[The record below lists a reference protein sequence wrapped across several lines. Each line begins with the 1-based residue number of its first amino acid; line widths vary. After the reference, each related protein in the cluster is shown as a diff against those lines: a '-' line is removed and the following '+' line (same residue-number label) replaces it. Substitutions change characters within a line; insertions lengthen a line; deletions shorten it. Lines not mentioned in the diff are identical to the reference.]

1 MSTADPYREPA
12 AGQPGP
18 YSNDPPAGGQPA
30 YGGYPAPPTQPRN
43 GLGTAALVLG
53 IIGLLT
59 SILFFGGVFG
69 LIAIVLGI
77 VALGRVRR
85 GEATNR
91 GASIAGIVLGVLSL
105 VIPVVLIV
113 AGASFYSSHKS
124 DVQQLQDC
132 LKKATSSQQQ
142 QDCQTRF
149 NDSVNKKS

>member
-12 AGQPGP
+12 PGQPGGYP
-18 YSNDPPAGGQPA
+18 NHPQGGQPG
-30 YGGYPAPPTQPRN
+30 YGYAPLAAPRN

-59 SILFFGGVFG
+59 SILVFGGLLG
-69 LIAIVLGI
+69 LIAIVLGF

-85 GEATNR
+85 REATNR

-113 AGASFYSSHKS
+113 AGASVYSHHKS
-124 DVQQLQDC
+124 DFQQLQDC
-132 LKKATSSQQQ
+132 VKKATTTQQQ
-142 QDCQTRF
+142 QDCQQRF
-149 NDSVNKKS
+149 NDAVTSNK